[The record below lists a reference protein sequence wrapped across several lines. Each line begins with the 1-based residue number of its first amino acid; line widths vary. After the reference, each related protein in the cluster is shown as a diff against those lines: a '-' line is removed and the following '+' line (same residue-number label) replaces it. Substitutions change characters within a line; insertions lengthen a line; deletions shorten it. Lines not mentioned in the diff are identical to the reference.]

1 MSLAL
6 IGGLVGLAF
15 GVVEYFFF
23 GALIAR
29 ADRRGEKAPGPR
41 LLDLARKTQLILFPL
56 IGFMVGSIL
65 AGDNGVQ

>member
-15 GVVEYFFF
+15 GVVEYFIF

-29 ADRRGEKAPGPR
+29 AERRGEKGRGPR
-41 LLDLARKTQLILFPL
+41 LLDAARKAQLILFPL
-56 IGFMVGSIL
+56 IGILVGSVV
-65 AGDNGVQ
+65 AGDNGV

>member
-15 GVVEYFFF
+15 GVVEYFVF

-29 ADRRGEKAPGPR
+29 AERHGKGAKGPQ
-41 LLDLARKTQLILFPL
+41 LLDLVRKAQLILFPL
-56 IGFMVGSIL
+56 MGLVVGAIL
-65 AGDNGVQ
+65 AGDEGV